1 MQDQLSNDDDEL
13 MGYVR
18 TPLVPNN
25 NYVVERPSCASKK
38 ILRITAITTIVCLS
52 VYLLILPAAVSIAV
66 VFEPLSVIDLKI
78 LGLPTEDEPFSQSK
92 LGSSKL
98 GGQSPFSKSIGNLK
112 NNNANKHTF
121 PTLHVV
127 TTLKLSKSLPANA
140 ELKTSELKVS
150 YRGMHLGTIVPTQP
164 LDTTVKSEVT
174 FNSSMQ
180 VETTIGFHK
189 LGQELVQKDNITWH
203 LTSWATV
210 FLPIFSS
217 TYKFPIP
224 FVYITKDVTIKGM
237 SGLTSMHLELFDLE
251 DVPGPKK
258 DVKMHIKMV
267 LVNPSAIGVN
277 NLGIVHFNVFFQ
289 GSFVTKLKTDGP
301 MELKQGPNLLV
312 SNGLFEPSSV
322 DKVQDLITDFITG
335 SKCTIDVVAPMSNA
349 SNVPLFSQFLGGM
362 TLHAHITG
370 IPSGVLV
377 AGLMDWDPL
386 TTIADLIKYGKLD
399 IDSQIRLYNP
409 FKALVTITAVKFKVY
424 YDDIEIGSAFS
435 NTLHVPVLSNSS
447 VYTQKLIMT
456 VDTKGNKTNEK
467 AIIGC
472 FEETLKKGYSLI
484 SLRGEFTISFGHY
497 TFEPKYWQ
505 PANIISCTFLNR
517 KPCDDAKPPSGPP
530 H

>member
-1 MQDQLSNDDDEL
+1 MQDQSSNDDDEM
-13 MGYVR
+13 MGYIR

-25 NYVVERPSCASKK
+25 NYDDERPSASKNAKK
-38 ILRITAITTIVCLS
+38 ILRIITITTIAFLS
-52 VYLLILPAAVSIAV
+52 VYLLILPAVVSIVV
-66 VFEPLSVIDLKI
+66 VFEPLSVVDLRI
-78 LGLPTEDEPFSQSK
+78 LGLPTDDEQKIMQS
-92 LGSSKL
+92 SRI
-98 GGQSPFSKSIGNLK
+98 GGQNPLSKSISNLK
-112 NNNANKHTF
+112 KNSANKPTF

-140 ELKTSELKVS
+140 ELKTSALKVS
-150 YRGMHLGTIVPTQP
+150 YRGMHLGTIVPNQP

-180 VETTIGFHK
+180 VESTTGFHK

-210 FLPIFSS
+210 SLPIFSS
-217 TYKFPIP
+217 SYKFPIP

-251 DVPGPKK
+251 DVPGPEK

-277 NLGIVHFNVFFQ
+277 DLGIVHFNVFFRD
-289 GSFVTKLKTDGP
+289 SFVTKLKTDGQ
-301 MELKQGPNLLV
+301 MKLEQGPNLLI
-312 SNGLFEPSSV
+312 SNGLFKPTNV
-322 DKVQDLITDFITG
+322 NKVQDLITDFITG
-335 SKCTIDVVAPMSNA
+335 SKCTIDVIAPMSNA
-349 SNVPLFSQFLGGM
+349 SNVPLFSHFLGGM

-386 TTIADLIKYGKLD
+386 TTIADLLKYGRID

-435 NTLHVPVLSNSS
+435 NTLHVPVVSNSS

-467 AIIGC
+467 AIINC
-472 FEETLKKGYSLI
+472 FEETLKKGFSLI
-484 SLRGEFTISFGHY
+484 SLRGVFTITFGHY
-497 TFEPKYWQ
+497 TFSPKYWQ

-517 KPCDDAKPPSGPP
+517 KPCDDAIPPSGPP